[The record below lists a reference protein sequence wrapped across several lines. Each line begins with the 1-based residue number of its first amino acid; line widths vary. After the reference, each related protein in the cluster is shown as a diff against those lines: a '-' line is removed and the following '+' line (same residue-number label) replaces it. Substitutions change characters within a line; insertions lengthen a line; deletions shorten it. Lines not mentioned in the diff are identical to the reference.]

1 MDCCHRLTDAF
12 NVKYVYTSPGTTLSS
27 SLVPANPV
35 KGQTE
40 NPSDPPLPSLNLL
53 YDGPNKVYENQEA
66 LPRAWIVHQVMQAQT
81 GDFQAIKRKLK
92 DPDFDLKTRAVIE
105 IDNPD
110 KAVVRLAPN
119 QDYDEEV
126 RILRYLPERV
136 EMTASLQKTGLLVLA
151 DSYYPGWKVYVDGQE
166 SQVIPTNLTM
176 RGVILSQGQHSV
188 EFVYQPDL
196 LWIGL
201 AIAGLTLIGV
211 LAAALAKANSSVL

>member
-1 MDCCHRLTDAF
+1 
-12 NVKYVYTSPGTTLSS
+12 
-27 SLVPANPV
+27 
-35 KGQTE
+35 
-40 NPSDPPLPSLNLL
+40 
-53 YDGPNKVYENQEA
+53 
-66 LPRAWIVHQVMQAQT
+66 
-81 GDFQAIKRKLK
+81 
-92 DPDFDLKTRAVIE
+92 
-105 IDNPD
+105 
-110 KAVVRLAPN
+110 
-119 QDYDEEV
+119 
-126 RILRYLPERV
+126 
-136 EMTASLQKTGLLVLA
+136 MTVSLQKTGLLVLA